1 LAITQYGQMAE
12 EYMVITGGV
21 ALLKFNLRE
30 RGCCNLVVSAGSSA
44 YFPVAQAP
52 FTPIAR
58 ERSILPP

>member
-1 LAITQYGQMAE
+1 
-12 EYMVITGGV
+12 MVITGV
-21 ALLKFNLRE
+21 LASLKFDLRE